1 VIDVLVDESVEEL
14 TVEDNLVDN
23 VFAVCCMFLSVAC
36 SVCWTAKEPDGPET
50 FPILESDP
58 AWSDNCFP
66 HRSVSGGRNSL
77 LLFRVVDVLEV
88 VLVSKLG
95 NDRAIVVIG
104 NLEKVGQPFEDD
116 NVEITSDT
124 DCCGSTSGITKFFV
138 VCLDVSVWGGGDEQ
152 ALDSFLCCVE
162 SKQSMLELLFA
173 AAFISVFDGL
183 LDDKD
188 LLLFLMFP
196 LMVELF
202 SSSPKLPMLLLLAL
216 PLTLLK
222 GDIDGE

>member
-1 VIDVLVDESVEEL
+1 LLV
-14 TVEDNLVDN
+14 
-23 VFAVCCMFLSVAC
+23 VA
-36 SVCWTAKEPDGPET
+36 AP
-50 FPILESDP
+50 
-58 AWSDNCFP
+58 
-66 HRSVSGGRNSL
+66 
-77 LLFRVVDVLEV
+77 EV
-88 VLVSKLG
+88 VFVSKLPI
-95 NDRAIVVIG
+95 DLAIVVTG
-104 NLEKVGQPFEDD
+104 NFEKDVQPFEDA
-116 NVEITSDT
+116 VFEIPSDT
-124 DCCGSTSGITKFFV
+124 DWCGSTSGRTMFFV
-138 VCLDVSVWGGGDEQ
+138 FCLDVSVWGGGDEQ
-152 ALDSFLCCVE
+152 ALDSFLCCVV

>member
-1 VIDVLVDESVEEL
+1 
-14 TVEDNLVDN
+14 
-23 VFAVCCMFLSVAC
+23 M
-36 SVCWTAKEPDGPET
+36 
-50 FPILESDP
+50 
-58 AWSDNCFP
+58 
-66 HRSVSGGRNSL
+66 
-77 LLFRVVDVLEV
+77 
-88 VLVSKLG
+88 SKLPI
-95 NDRAIVVIG
+95 DLAIVVTG
-104 NLEKVGQPFEDD
+104 NFEKDVQPFEDD

-124 DCCGSTSGITKFFV
+124 GCCGSTSWLTMLFV

-152 ALDSFLCCVE
+152 SLDSFLCCVE

-173 AAFISVFDGL
+173 AALISVFDGL

-196 LMVELF
+196 LTVELF
-202 SSSPKLPMLLLLAL
+202 SSSPMPPMLLLLAL

>member
-1 VIDVLVDESVEEL
+1 MSKLAIDV
-14 TVEDNLVDN
+14 
-23 VFAVCCMFLSVAC
+23 
-36 SVCWTAKEPDGPET
+36 
-50 FPILESDP
+50 
-58 AWSDNCFP
+58 
-66 HRSVSGGRNSL
+66 
-77 LLFRVVDVLEV
+77 
-88 VLVSKLG
+88 
-95 NDRAIVVIG
+95 AIVVIG
-104 NLEKVGQPFEDD
+104 NCEKDVQPFEDD

-152 ALDSFLCCVE
+152 PLDTFLCCVE

-173 AAFISVFDGL
+173 AAFISVLDGL

-188 LLLFLMFP
+188 LLLFLLLP
-196 LMVELF
+196 LIELF
-202 SSSPKLPMLLLLAL
+202 SSSPKPPMLLLLAL